1 MAEYQNKTKSDHVL
15 DIHTIRTRLLV
26 EKRSIRKNKSGR
38 MR

>member
-15 DIHTIRTRLLV
+15 DIHKTETKTYIDKGIV
-26 EKRSIRKNKSGR
+26 KKNKSGR